1 MAGGSSE
8 SHIQE
13 ITEFVRKSVPSARLL
28 ESVGEECT
36 YLLPQG
42 CNQLLPSLFKN
53 LDISQDSLH
62 VRSYGISD
70 TSLEEIFLRVTE
82 DNDPSQL
89 FISGKESFSC
99 IQKLRKYLFESS
111 KTKPLDKKIPVNTD
125 KFAEKEIVVHRN
137 GTSMKYLTIPVQDQE
152 QEVEIV
158 EPPSNKNWRQ
168 FLALHI
174 KRFHHT
180 RRNKKAL
187 FSELIIP
194 ALFVCVTLIVT
205 SILPELRE
213 RPPLPLNPWIYP
225 APRYMFYSMDSQD
238 VWARKYQDEIR
249 GPYGIGAVCLPEERE
264 EFCVTPTDPPRPVNI
279 SQFGPPCSCASG
291 AQICPADS
299 GKPDPP
305 SFTIASDDTMYDMTG
320 SNISDWILKTQD
332 RYDRARSG
340 GFSLGVVSSVPNW
353 NLTEMIQTL
362 GQIINSTIPNQLV
375 PAVVTQASP
384 ANFSS
389 NNVMVWFFNKAWA
402 SSVAYM
408 NALNNVV
415 LRASV
420 PTNTEG
426 QFSINTINHP
436 MNYTKNQLGI
446 EMISTSGVSLLHAIA
461 VLFALSFVPASF
473 TLYLIEERVSNSKH
487 LQMVSGVNRLIYWL
501 EAYAWDMLCYLLAAA
516 LCVFVFLVFNE
527 ESYVS
532 ATNFPGLIALLVL
545 YGWSC
550 VALMYPFSFY
560 FDVPSSAFVAL
571 ACCNMFVG
579 IITTITTFVLSVF
592 DDEDLKEVADVLQV
606 VFLVFPHYC
615 LGSGLLKLATSHIA
629 KEALAAFDINLST
642 NIFAWGFL
650 GKPLLCMFVTG
661 VIFFLI
667 TLGVEFNVFKGLLTK
682 FQSKASYFPSPTSL

>member
-1 MAGGSSE
+1 
-8 SHIQE
+8 
-13 ITEFVRKSVPSARLL
+13 
-28 ESVGEECT
+28 
-36 YLLPQG
+36 
-42 CNQLLPSLFKN
+42 
-53 LDISQDSLH
+53 
-62 VRSYGISD
+62 
-70 TSLEEIFLRVTE
+70 
-82 DNDPSQL
+82 
-89 FISGKESFSC
+89 
-99 IQKLRKYLFESS
+99 
-111 KTKPLDKKIPVNTD
+111 
-125 KFAEKEIVVHRN
+125 
-137 GTSMKYLTIPVQDQE
+137 
-152 QEVEIV
+152 
-158 EPPSNKNWRQ
+158 
-168 FLALHI
+168 
-174 KRFHHT
+174 
-180 RRNKKAL
+180 
-187 FSELIIP
+187 
-194 ALFVCVTLIVT
+194 
-205 SILPELRE
+205 
-213 RPPLPLNPWIYP
+213 
-225 APRYMFYSMDSQD
+225 
-238 VWARKYQDEIR
+238 
-249 GPYGIGAVCLPEERE
+249 
-264 EFCVTPTDPPRPVNI
+264 
-279 SQFGPPCSCASG
+279 
-291 AQICPADS
+291 
-299 GKPDPP
+299 
-305 SFTIASDDTMYDMTG
+305 
-320 SNISDWILKTQD
+320 
-332 RYDRARSG
+332 
-340 GFSLGVVSSVPNW
+340 
-353 NLTEMIQTL
+353 
-362 GQIINSTIPNQLV
+362 
-375 PAVVTQASP
+375 
-384 ANFSS
+384 
-389 NNVMVWFFNKAWA
+389 
-402 SSVAYM
+402 M

-420 PTNTEG
+420 PTSTEG

-592 DDEDLKEVADVLQV
+592 DDEDLREVADVLQV

-682 FQSKASYFPSPTSL
+682 FQSKVIQLPEPVDEEDVLAERSRLHSGDRDTDILVVKDLSKVYKQSGSVKPAVNQICVGVQQGECFGLLGLNGAGKTSTFKMLTGATSITSGEATVKGFDVVKDIDTVRSMLGYCPQFDALDPLLTPREHLEFYARLRNISSHKLQQTVDWSLKHLGLGHYSDRLSRTLSGGNKRKLSTAIALLGNPPLVFLDEPTSGMDPKSRRFLWSCIQDIVRQGRSVILTSHSMEECEALCTRLTIMVNGEFKCLGSVQHLKTKYGGGYSLVVRCNPDQEEATKHLIAEELNSSVLMEAHYNQLRYQLNAKLDIVFSTMERAKEQGLVQDFSLSQTTLEEVFLRFASEQSDAVKSKRGIFKHVRRAVMLKCNKCCRANPENIDTDAAV